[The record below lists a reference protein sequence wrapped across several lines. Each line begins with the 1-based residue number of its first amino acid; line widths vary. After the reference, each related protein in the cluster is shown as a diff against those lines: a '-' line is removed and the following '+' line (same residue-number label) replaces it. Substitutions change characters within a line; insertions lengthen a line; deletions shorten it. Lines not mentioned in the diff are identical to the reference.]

1 MFEDVLF
8 LLSLVVTSVCL
19 HITLRLTKYDKND
32 CSACKE
38 KVLNFM
44 VTRRLLKKLI
54 EEEDFTRLC
63 SGKDRIKGFHE
74 KV

>member
-1 MFEDVLF
+1 M
-8 LLSLVVTSVCL
+8 
-19 HITLRLTKYDKND
+19 KYDKNG

-54 EEEDFTRLC
+54 EEEDLTRLC
-63 SGKDRIKGFHE
+63 SGKDPTEGFH
-74 KV
+74 